1 MYCWYQEPSVD
12 AQNQEGTHN
21 LDKLNAGDQVESED
35 VDDPEKERAAVKI
48 QANYKGWKTR
58 KEVGKVKK

>member
-1 MYCWYQEPSVD
+1 MEDQQGE
-12 AQNQEGTHN
+12 HN
-21 LDKLNAGDQVESED
+21 ASDRIESED
-35 VDDPEKERAAVKI
+35 LDEPEKERAAVKI

>member
-1 MYCWYQEPSVD
+1 MED
-12 AQNQEGTHN
+12 QEGDDN
-21 LDKLNAGDQVESED
+21 ASDRIKSEALDE
-35 VDDPEKERAAVKI
+35 PEKERAAVKI